1 MAIRK
6 LQETQ
11 QETSASITRHRPPPQ
26 SAPRDDMFVHVGK
39 ALLDT
44 LERVGFGGMVID
56 ANGYVLN
63 INAAAHKLLRDNV
76 GGSES
81 NEADWLRHASKRLLD
96 RASPWLPRNV
106 GAWVTIPGHGDRPL
120 ALHRIPLVGA
130 EGYTDCV
137 VLILADLA
145 AAPQPSPAPLRRIFG
160 LTAAEA
166 KLAIQILQGETPADI
181 ARIHHVSVATVRS
194 QLASVF
200 AKTQTR
206 RQSELVM
213 LLTRIAI
220 LP

>member
-1 MAIRK
+1 MAISK
-6 LQETQ
+6 LLDTQ
-11 QETSASITRHRPPPQ
+11 PDNAAPIVRHKPSAQAASREDIV
-26 SAPRDDMFVHVGK
+26 AHVGK
-39 ALLDT
+39 ALLDA
-44 LERVGFGGMVID
+44 LDRVGFGGMVID
-56 ANGYVLN
+56 GTGYVLN
-63 INAAAHKLLRDNV
+63 YNPAALDLLRKNV
-76 GGSES
+76 GGNES

-120 ALHRIPLVGA
+120 ALHRMPLIGA

-137 VLILADLA
+137 VVILADLA

-181 ARIHHVSVATVRS
+181 ARNHHVSVATVRS

>member
-1 MAIRK
+1 MAIRQ
-6 LQETQ
+6 LLETQ
-11 QETSASITRHRPPPQ
+11 PETPASVPRPRPAPQ
-26 SAPRDDMFVHVGK
+26 TVPQGEMFIHVGG
-39 ALLDT
+39 ALLDS

-56 ANGYVLN
+56 GSGYVLTFN
-63 INAAAHKLLRDNV
+63 PAALKLLRDNV
-76 GGSES
+76 GGSEA
-81 NEADWLRHASKRLLD
+81 NEAEWMRHAAKRLLD
-96 RASPWLPRNV
+96 RASPWLPRNL

-120 ALHRIPLVGA
+120 ALHRVPLVGA

-137 VLILADLA
+137 VLIMADLA

-181 ARIHHVSVATVRS
+181 ARNHHVSVATVRS